1 MSLRIVIINLH
12 TVIYAITVKLARNVT
27 IAISWIV
34 RMMDV
39 LAIAR
44 YMIQINHIYGKTNKM

>member
-44 YMIQINHIYGKTNKM
+44 YMIQIVII

>member
-12 TVIYAITVKLARNVT
+12 TVIYAMIVKLVLNVT

-44 YMIQINHIYGKTNKM
+44 YMIQIVII